1 MLMKRNP
8 LLVLIWLLIAVTPA
22 FSKDQ
27 WTKVQSKNFT
37 LVGNASESD
46 MRKIAFKLEQFRQTL
61 SLILRKASISTPVPT
76 TVVLFKSDDSFRPFK
91 PRYQGK
97 IKQNVGGYFL
107 PGRFMNY
114 IALNIDKESVNP
126 YEVIFH
132 EYEHFV
138 LHNSLVRLPLWLDEG
153 LAEFY
158 STFETDGEVK
168 VKIGVPLSQHIYQLR
183 SQPLLPFKTLLSV
196 DHKSP
201 HYNESSKAGM
211 FYAESWALV
220 HYLMNGNEMK
230 RQQQLVSFISLLD
243 SGMTAE
249 QIFLKAFGV
258 DFTTVENELDAY
270 VRRFLFPVLSV
281 TLRQQLNTEKDMTAT
296 QLSRA
301 ELQYY
306 QGDLLFRLGQ
316 LAEARGFLEKSIEL
330 DSKFADGCVALGVLR
345 LAQKQETE
353 AEQMFQSAIQTDSKN
368 YLAHY
373 YYAAMLASNEKYDEA
388 ISHYKQAINL
398 KPDIGL
404 FYSDLGYAYLR
415 TGNETEAIQ
424 LFQKGSSVDRKQ
436 SHLYRTMGYLHFR
449 RGEVEM
455 SAGDAYNYINIEGW
469 RDEHSQYMFLLWYF
483 SLRQLKR
490 DDFAK
495 TKLLTAV
502 AQLDPTAWPYAVLQY
517 LNGSL
522 SLSDLLIQAKTNDEQ
537 TEAHAYAGL
546 DLSLKG
552 ERDTALEHL
561 RWVRDNGN
569 RRFVE
574 YQMAIAE
581 IAKLESKSQAPGQ
594 PSVP

>member
-1 MLMKRNP
+1 MKRNP
-8 LLVLIWLLIAVTPA
+8 LFVLICLFIVIAPVSA
-22 FSKDQ
+22 KDQ

-37 LVGNASESD
+37 IVGNASEGD

-61 SLILRKASISTPVPT
+61 SMLLRKASISTPIPT
-76 TVVLFKSDDSFRPFK
+76 TVVLFKSDDSFRQFK

-97 IKQNVGGYFL
+97 IKENVGGYFL
-107 PGRFMNY
+107 PGRFTNY
-114 IALNIDKESVNP
+114 IALTIDKESVNP
-126 YEVIFH
+126 YSVIFH

-138 LHNSLVRLPLWLDEG
+138 LHNNLARLPLWLDEG

-158 STFETDGEVK
+158 STFETDGDLK
-168 VKIGVPLSQHIYQLR
+168 VNIGVPVIPHLYQLR
-183 SQPLLPFKTLLSV
+183 VQPLLPFKTLLSV
-196 DHKSP
+196 DTKSP

-220 HYLMNGNEMK
+220 HYLMNGNQTK
-230 RQQQLVSFISLLD
+230 RQQQLVSFLNLLD
-243 SGMTAE
+243 SGMTVQE
-249 QIFLKAFGV
+249 MFQKAFGA

-270 VRRFLFPVLSV
+270 VRRFSFPVLSL

-296 QLSRA
+296 QLSEA

-316 LAEARGFLEKSIEL
+316 LPEARVFLEKSIAL
-330 DSKFADGCVALGVLR
+330 DSKFATGCVSLGTLR
-345 LAQKQETE
+345 LAQGQE
-353 AEQMFQSAIQTDSKN
+353 AEAEKMFQSAIETDSKN

-373 YYAAMLASNEKYDEA
+373 YYAAMLAGDEKFDEA
-388 ISHYKQAINL
+388 ISHYKQAISL
-398 KPDIGL
+398 KPDMGL

-415 TGNETEAIQ
+415 AGKEDEAVQ
-424 LFQKGSSVDRKQ
+424 LFQKGSSIDRKQ
-436 SHLYRTMGYLHFR
+436 SHLYRTLGYIHFR
-449 RGEVEM
+449 RGEVERA
-455 SAGDAYNYINIEGW
+455 AGDAYNYINIEGW

-495 TKLLTAV
+495 TKLTTAL
-502 AQLDPTAWPYAVLQY
+502 AQLNPTEWPFAVLQY
-517 LNGSL
+517 LNSTL
-522 SLSDLLIQAKTNDEQ
+522 SLSDLLTQAKTNDEE

-552 ERDTALEHL
+552 ERDSALEHL
-561 RWVRDNGN
+561 RWVRDKGN

-574 YQMAIAE
+574 YQMALAE
-581 IAKLESKSQAPGQ
+581 IAKLEGKSQTPVQ